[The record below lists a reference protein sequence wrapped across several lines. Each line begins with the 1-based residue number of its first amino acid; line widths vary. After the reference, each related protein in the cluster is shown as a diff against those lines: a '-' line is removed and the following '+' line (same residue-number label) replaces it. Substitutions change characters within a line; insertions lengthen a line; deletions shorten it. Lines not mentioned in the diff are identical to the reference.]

1 MLEAKSKTRY
11 QTVESIFQKKKPST
25 KISIEYE
32 RHIFGIPT
40 YEALIHKHQT
50 TDTTTLTPSR
60 RHW

>member
-32 RHIFGIPT
+32 RHIFGIPA
-40 YEALIHKHQT
+40 YEAPIHKHQT
-50 TDTTTLTPSR
+50 QQ
-60 RHW
+60 H